1 RARSSDASQGA
12 EHSRDT
18 IDRAPRNDVRRDERS
33 QSRPPVQDRQTDRN
47 PFDKLRRADVDAPAH
62 ELGESLDVDTEVDF
76 RPKSLGK
83 MAVLG
88 RHASKP
94 LVLKS
99 FTKVLE
105 GTMLVADDSQGAAA
119 RKEGIGRDEMR
130 QQVSRLVVSASKT
143 QGEKR
148 LSRIQESLRLMRF
161 GNDPHTFVQRVMR
174 ESYAIGNEIM
184 RDYAERMQRT
194 NELRKEVRA
203 EASRTREAITRNAG
217 KEDDEPLD
225 VPFDMMD
232 VDHASQQLNEA
243 FYSVQEAED
252 IAAQTAA
259 ANNEE
264 GEELAPWDQPS
275 QLTGAQKRNLEF
287 WAEDDDRIEDNLDE
301 IVSAVGRMS
310 NEDFGQ
316 YLYPIMVKLAV
327 KDDEDELVRILDA
340 LPPYLF
346 FQTVAT
352 KVGDE
357 QTSREFSR
365 ENAGAF
371 AGAVAAPFFF
381 NIAFKFKPFGNSI
394 EGESVVQ
401 ALTGSQY
408 DDYVRIY
415 NNKLDDLSDEVGVD
429 LSSTVSERGVDG
441 MLAEYEAIMLDPEH
455 ANGQR
460 PAHTDPARYE
470 AGNRKQAH
478 TVKELQD
485 YEKYLEDQMN
495 SIGDDAQLQN
505 VELQNQLQR
514 QQQLLQMMSNMSKA
528 MHDAAMGIV
537 RNFGG

>member
-1 RARSSDASQGA
+1 MAQVLADAGVVMPSSDVDMGPSSTPARARSSDAQGA
-12 EHSRDT
+12 EQSRDT
-18 IDRAPRNDVRRDERS
+18 IDRAPRNDVRREERS
-33 QSRPPVQDRQTDRN
+33 QSQAAVQDRQTDRN
-47 PFDKLRRADVDAPAH
+47 PFDKLRRTDVDAPAH
-62 ELGESLDVDTEVDF
+62 ELGESLDVDAEVDF

-83 MAVLG
+83 IAVLG

-94 LVLKS
+94 LMLKS

-119 RKEGIGRDEMR
+119 RKEGLGRDEMR
-130 QQVSRLVVSASKT
+130 QHVSRLVVSASKT

-148 LSRIQESLRLMRF
+148 LSRIQESLRQMRF
-161 GNDPHTFVQRVMR
+161 GSDPHTFVQRVMR
-174 ESYAIGNEIM
+174 ESYAIGNEVM

-264 GEELAPWDQPS
+264 GEELPPWERES
-275 QLTGAQKRNLEF
+275 QLTEGERQSLRNWADDKDAAKENLEKIIEYLPRASD
-287 WAEDDDRIEDNLDE
+287 AEVKDLFGPILNELADDR
-301 IVSAVGRMS
+301 
-310 NEDFGQ
+310 
-316 YLYPIMVKLAV
+316 K
-327 KDDEDELVRILDA
+327 EDEYLEVLSALEPRQFFLALSTVDVQIGGDHRHQLKDLRNAHLD
-340 LPPYLF
+340 
-346 FQTVAT
+346 
-352 KVGDE
+352 
-357 QTSREFSR
+357 R
-365 ENAGAF
+365 
-371 AGAVAAPFFF
+371 
-381 NIAFKFKPFGNSI
+381 
-394 EGESVVQ
+394 
-401 ALTGSQY
+401 
-408 DDYVRIY
+408 
-415 NNKLDDLSDEVGVD
+415 LSDEVGIDFHTVYD
-429 LSSTVSERGVDG
+429 HNEDDAPHAQDDGRADYFRDKDRAVLSE
-441 MLAEYEAIMLDPEH
+441 LDRHWESLKEDP
-455 ANGQR
+455 

-470 AGNRKQAH
+470 AGNRKQAQ